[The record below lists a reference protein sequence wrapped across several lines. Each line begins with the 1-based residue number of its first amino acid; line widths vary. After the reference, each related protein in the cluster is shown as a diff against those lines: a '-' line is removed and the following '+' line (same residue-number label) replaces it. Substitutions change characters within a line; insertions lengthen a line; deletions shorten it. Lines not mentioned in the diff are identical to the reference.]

1 MPKFSSSKQQAGK
14 KDSAEQGNKV
24 PARKKP
30 MSKKRGGGAQDDDDS
45 VDSHGNIRGLITY
58 DDDESWDE
66 EEEDTPSDMTN
77 LSPKERRS
85 LRRSARRKA
94 EMAPVHKP
102 KKLRKAVVSD
112 DSDSEEEP
120 IPSPKRRGFAPKQRV
135 EEEDDEEE
143 DEDEDD
149 EDYDEEE
156 SGHGG
161 LVISFGAAEGPEN
174 RMIPKRHNMKKEP
187 PNVKKFVEL
196 ITKPQDEGGIDE
208 QIDEFKRLSAEKQN
222 ELLLTLDRKATV
234 DSKSQ
239 SMMFKIL
246 DMKLTPE
253 TQSMVLAKYNALQS
267 LDPGSGE
274 YFKQRAW
281 LEKFSS
287 LPLGLYREIPVK
299 ISDGTETCG
308 AFMEKA
314 RRYLG
319 EAIYGQNEAKI
330 QILQFIASKISNP
343 DARGLSL
350 LLAGPPGIGKTSL
363 IKNGI
368 AKALEWPFQ
377 FISLGGDSDA
387 SSYVGHQVVYE
398 GSHCGKIV
406 NSIVSAKS
414 MSMVLMF
421 DELDKISA
429 TAKGEE
435 IQNLL
440 VHLTDPVQNADFEDK
455 YLSGIPIDLS
465 KVLFA
470 FSANDLNKI
479 DRVLMD
485 RMVVIELAGYS
496 AKEKMTI
503 AETFLLPAALKEVNL
518 NEKVHISHDV
528 IEHILTNYA
537 NEEKGVREL
546 KRCVEGIVQK
556 INMLRIFNTKDLPFH
571 IPDFQLPFMVKKSHV
586 DLFLKKKAVDV
597 SAMRMYT

>member
-1 MPKFSSSKQQAGK
+1 
-14 KDSAEQGNKV
+14 
-24 PARKKP
+24 
-30 MSKKRGGGAQDDDDS
+30 
-45 VDSHGNIRGLITY
+45 
-58 DDDESWDE
+58 
-66 EEEDTPSDMTN
+66 
-77 LSPKERRS
+77 
-85 LRRSARRKA
+85 
-94 EMAPVHKP
+94 
-102 KKLRKAVVSD
+102 
-112 DSDSEEEP
+112 
-120 IPSPKRRGFAPKQRV
+120 
-135 EEEDDEEE
+135 
-143 DEDEDD
+143 
-149 EDYDEEE
+149 
-156 SGHGG
+156 
-161 LVISFGAAEGPEN
+161 
-174 RMIPKRHNMKKEP
+174 
-187 PNVKKFVEL
+187 
-196 ITKPQDEGGIDE
+196 
-208 QIDEFKRLSAEKQN
+208 
-222 ELLLTLDRKATV
+222 
-234 DSKSQ
+234 
-239 SMMFKIL
+239 
-246 DMKLTPE
+246 
-253 TQSMVLAKYNALQS
+253 
-267 LDPGSGE
+267 
-274 YFKQRAW
+274 
-281 LEKFSS
+281 
-287 LPLGLYREIPVK
+287 
-299 ISDGTETCG
+299 
-308 AFMEKA
+308 MEKA
-314 RRYLG
+314 RRYLN

-330 QILQFIASKISNP
+330 QILQFIASKIANP

-470 FSANDLNKI
+470 FSANDLNRI

-496 AKEKMTI
+496 VKEKLTI
-503 AETFLLPAALKEVNL
+503 AETFLLPGALKEVNL
-518 NEKVHISHDV
+518 NEKVHISPEV
-528 IEHILTNYA
+528 IEHILTTYA
-537 NEEKGVREL
+537 SEEKGVREL
-546 KRCVEGIVQK
+546 KRCIEGIVQK

-571 IPDFQLPFMVKKSHV
+571 IPEFHLPFMVKKTHV